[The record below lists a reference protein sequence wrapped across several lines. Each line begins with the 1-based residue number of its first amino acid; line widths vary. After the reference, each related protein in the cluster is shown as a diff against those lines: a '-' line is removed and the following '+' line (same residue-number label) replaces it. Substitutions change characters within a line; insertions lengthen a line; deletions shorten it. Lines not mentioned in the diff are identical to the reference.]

1 MSASEGAPVG
11 TPTSQASVSHLCSRW
26 PRALEPVPHFV
37 PKCECKVNLSLQ
49 ALPEA
54 LETQMQVQN
63 AQKMSGHLWTWRGKE
78 ALGTKVAHVPG
89 QHMCQILS
97 VSV

>member
-1 MSASEGAPVG
+1 
-11 TPTSQASVSHLCSRW
+11 
-26 PRALEPVPHFV
+26 
-37 PKCECKVNLSLQ
+37 
-49 ALPEA
+49 
-54 LETQMQVQN
+54 MQVQN